1 MHDYKAKR
9 LHLVYPGLV
18 LFAEFGNGWP
28 LILTP
33 ESLTLVRIIHGAVK
47 VDCFVIV
54 SLPLRNIFLQSLVS
68 YRRMWAGHQRR
79 AESGAHLWHS
89 PGCSMR

>member
-1 MHDYKAKR
+1 MESRGIRGDLRVHDYKAKC

-33 ESLTLVRIIHGAVK
+33 E
-47 VDCFVIV
+47 
-54 SLPLRNIFLQSLVS
+54 
-68 YRRMWAGHQRR
+68 
-79 AESGAHLWHS
+79 
-89 PGCSMR
+89 